1 MTHDIK
7 AVGLTAGVVI
17 GWHLCELTNLEA
29 KLCEDVRHFKKAKPY
44 WRPVILPRPPGR
56 RDAQPRLRAAHPDP
70 RGRGCSFFEPTPQ
83 VYKQRRSWPG
93 AGVEVTAPRGR
104 RARNS
109 PRISRGCWRC
119 SAKCGA
125 DALFPRMP
133 EHCAVTLW
141 LRSRG
146 RAPAA
151 PTKSSG
157 RSLRRRSS
165 WLWVAQRQP
174 TCEISGNQLCQYHA
188 LQLDR

>member
-1 MTHDIK
+1 MCGLRMLAAKKIEEAQRGASRLGRHRRPALVVEI
-7 AVGLTAGVVI
+7 VGFRRPLQANSDLSRGDAG
-17 GWHLCELTNLEA
+17 
-29 KLCEDVRHFKKAKPY
+29 
-44 WRPVILPRPPGR
+44 
-56 RDAQPRLRAAHPDP
+56 QPRLRAAHPNR
-70 RGRGCSFFEPTPQ
+70 RGHGCSFFEPTPQ

>member
-1 MTHDIK
+1 MHRLIGPDSDEPTKTVAYLARNRKFESISLQGRVGCELGFCKGGPAGSMTHDIN
-7 AVGLTAGVVI
+7 AVGLAAGVVI
-17 GWHLCELTNLEA
+17 GWHLRELTNLEA
-29 KLCEDVRHFKKAKPY
+29 KLCEDVRHFKKATPY
-44 WRPVILPRPPGR
+44 W
-56 RDAQPRLRAAHPDP
+56 
-70 RGRGCSFFEPTPQ
+70 
-83 VYKQRRSWPG
+83 
-93 AGVEVTAPRGR
+93 TAPRGR